1 MGSNEGHEWK
11 IRSVLQL
18 LYLLVPIMQY
28 HQLDGAQLYLL
39 PHVLFNMVF
48 QLEEEKK
55 IGGDCINMKWSL
67 S

>member
-28 HQLDGAQLYLL
+28 HQLDGAQLNLL
-39 PHVLFNMVF
+39 AHVLFNMVF

-55 IGGDCINMKWSL
+55 LEEIASI
-67 S
+67 